1 MTLRVDP
8 ERNEVRALRQA
19 AEWKGREVLELG
31 CGRGRLTRRLARLG
45 ARVVALEPDADR
57 VREARRG
64 LPHGRWGQVQFR
76 VGRAGRLSFPAGS
89 FDTVVLSWSL

>member
-19 AEWKGREVLELG
+19 AEWKGREVLEIG
-31 CGRGRLTRRLARLG
+31 CGRGRLTRRLATLG
-45 ARVVALEPDADR
+45 AKVVAVEPDAELL
-57 VREARRG
+57 REARRG
-64 LPHGRWGQVQFR
+64 LPHGGRGQVQFR